1 MIALDFQLQQG
12 GFTLEVHERLTGRVT
27 VLFGPSGAGKTTILE
42 AIAGLRTPVRGT
54 IVLNGREV
62 FNAGSRV
69 NVPPHRRHVGYVSQD
84 VSLFPHLNVRRNVL
98 YGQRRGGKLAIET
111 VAAMLEIG
119 ALLDRDVGGLSGGEK
134 QRVALGRALMSAP
147 DVLLLDEPLAAVDLE
162 LRRRILPY
170 LERVRDEVGVPMI
183 YVTHDRDEARRFGD
197 RVLLL
202 DRGVVVGS
210 EEPNPEPRA
219 LSPEP

>member
-1 MIALDFQLQQG
+1 VIALDFRLQQG
-12 GFTLEVHERLTGRVT
+12 EFSLDVRERLTGRVT

-42 AIAGLRTPVRGT
+42 AIAGLRTPTRGS

-62 FNAGSRV
+62 FNGAGRV
-69 NVPPHRRHVGYVSQD
+69 NVPPHQRHVGYVSQD

-98 YGQRRGGKLAIET
+98 YGQRRGGKLALET

-119 ALLDRDVGGLSGGEK
+119 ALLNRDVGGLSGGEK

-183 YVTHDRDEARRFGD
+183 YVTHDRDEAQRFGD

-202 DRGVVVGS
+202 DRGIVTGS
-210 EEPNPEPRA
+210 G
-219 LSPEP
+219 L